1 MNYAVKPPFPRFYR
15 ICVLLFERV
24 DEIGDGVALRVG
36 PESLLVVL
44 DVRRGLRLEL
54 IHDVL
59 GGHAVRNDHHV
70 QDFVEHVRRL
80 EALAEQVL
88 RAHLGVRVSKRRRV
102 RWRRTA
108 ARTRPG
114 IGTSAR
120 CRQS

>member
-1 MNYAVKPPFPRFYR
+1 MKPPFPRFYR
-15 ICVLLFERV
+15 VCVLLFEGV

-88 RAHLGVRVSKRRRV
+88 RAHLGVRVSKRRRA

>member
-1 MNYAVKPPFPRFYR
+1 MRPPFPRFYR
-15 ICVLLFERV
+15 VCVLLFERV
-24 DEIGDGVALRVG
+24 DEVGDGVALRVG

-70 QDFVEHVRRL
+70 QDLVEHVRRL

-88 RAHLGVRVSKRRRV
+88 RAHLGGDFGKGGV